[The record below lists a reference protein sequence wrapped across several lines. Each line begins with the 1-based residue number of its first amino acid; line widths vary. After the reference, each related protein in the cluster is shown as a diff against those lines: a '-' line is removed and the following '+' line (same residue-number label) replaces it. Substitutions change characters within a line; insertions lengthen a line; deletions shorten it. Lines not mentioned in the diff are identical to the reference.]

1 MSGSQSAVGLP
12 DWSLSPFI
20 RLFYQRSQQPWQLL
34 RWSSLACFH
43 DIVGKPWHL
52 ISLREMGFERW
63 GTRVAKPSSP
73 RYMIYCTSAAGCEKC
88 FYPWTSCLRS
98 SFSVSL
104 SFMLTKLLFF
114 STGYF
119 FRRLLWPAEV
129 FCCCRWPVWLGNSCQ
144 VRCFCR
150 CSYWVQV
157 VKPC

>member
-20 RLFYQRSQQPWQLL
+20 RLFYQRSQQPWQLQ

-114 STGYF
+114 PLVTFFGDSFDLQRFLLLQMTSVAWKFMPSALLLQVQLLSTG
-119 FRRLLWPAEV
+119 
-129 FCCCRWPVWLGNSCQ
+129 S
-144 VRCFCR
+144 
-150 CSYWVQV
+150 
-157 VKPC
+157 